1 MKERKVE
8 KREKKEEEMEE
19 EMEDEMEDEG
29 IHLGDV
35 LEELDKCELP
45 EPAKTK
51 PIGAHHGKS
60 STKKKSKLTQLLLAG
75 AIQPGELRH

>member
-19 EMEDEMEDEG
+19 EMEDEG

-35 LEELDKCELP
+35 LEELDKC
-45 EPAKTK
+45 
-51 PIGAHHGKS
+51 
-60 STKKKSKLTQLLLAG
+60 
-75 AIQPGELRH
+75 

>member
-19 EMEDEMEDEG
+19 EMEDEG

-35 LEELDKCELP
+35 LEELGKC
-45 EPAKTK
+45 
-51 PIGAHHGKS
+51 
-60 STKKKSKLTQLLLAG
+60 
-75 AIQPGELRH
+75 